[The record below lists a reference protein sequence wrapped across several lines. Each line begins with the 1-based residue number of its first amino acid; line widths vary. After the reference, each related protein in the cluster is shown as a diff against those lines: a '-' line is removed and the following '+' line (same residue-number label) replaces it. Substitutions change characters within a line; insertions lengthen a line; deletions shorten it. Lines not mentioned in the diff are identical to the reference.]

1 MKQYIKQKI
10 YQYCLAWALWRQSPC
25 CKKASFRDANFLKIK
40 NPNDYKQV
48 QSAPYRHL
56 EITIY
61 LLVATPSSTSSIINT
76 VRDHS
81 IA

>member
-1 MKQYIKQKI
+1 M
-10 YQYCLAWALWRQSPC
+10 SM
-25 CKKASFRDANFLKIK
+25 ANQHQDGNLVTQIRIPEMPTFLKIK
-40 NPNDYKQV
+40 NPNHYARV
-48 QSAPYRHL
+48 RSASYQHL

-61 LLVATPSSTSSIINT
+61 LLMATLSSTSSMINT